1 MEAELRHQKVLLQ
14 EIREPTTHHS
24 LTKAENSTLTGAVKT
39 TMAKHQTETATLA
52 AQLAAKCTG
61 GNKRKRTQTEN
72 QSPPPNNPEATEN
85 RVQKKWTRTRAPGEA
100 QHPDTSTE
108 TEETSVEKR
117 NTQETQRTHPYA

>member
-14 EIREPTTHHS
+14 EIWEPTTHHS

-72 QSPPPNNPEATEN
+72 QSPHSQQSRTN
-85 RVQKKWTRTRAPGEA
+85 RKQGPKKMDEDKAPGEA

-117 NTQETQRTHPYA
+117 NTQETQQTHPYA